1 MPRLFTSFSKVQHRC
16 RCACFVMAV
25 IFHLGGMSAFA
36 QVKNDTIVTKD
47 SSLVI
52 HIYSSDTVILIS
64 DTTRSND
71 FLSQIQKEAAN
82 NKEEAINPKSV
93 LKTIS
98 FTKVFISILFFIVA
112 YFIIKMVTK
121 LLNLF
126 AERSTRYRITI
137 KGIIP
142 VFRIF
147 GWVLVIYLVI
157 QGIISPPIETVIA
170 VTASVGIAV
179 GFAAQ
184 DILKNIFGGLMILFD
199 RPFKVGD
206 KIEVGK
212 YYGEVVEIGLRS
224 TRVVTPDD
232 SLVSV
237 PNAEI
242 MNHSV
247 SNANSGEANCQVVA
261 EIYLPLTVDT
271 DRVRTI
277 ALETAQVSRYVYL
290 NKPIV
295 VLFFNEVKERRS
307 YIKMRLKAYVAD
319 IRDEFAFKSDM
330 TEIVI
335 RELLQQKLIKAEDL
349 Y

>member
-1 MPRLFTSFSKVQHRC
+1 MTALLRFSFSRSGLYWLVQ
-16 RCACFVMAV
+16 FL
-25 IFHLGGMSAFA
+25 IFLLITCSIVPSLA
-36 QVKNDTIVTKD
+36 QVKRDSIVAKD
-47 SSLVI
+47 SSLII
-52 HIYSSDTVILIS
+52 HIHSSDTVVLVS
-64 DTTRSND
+64 DTTRSRG
-71 FLSQIQKEAAN
+71 FLSDIQTEDLGSEDSK
-82 NKEEAINPKSV
+82 INPKSV
-93 LKTIS
+93 LETIS
-98 FTKVFISILFFIVA
+98 FSKVLFSIIFIIVA
-112 YFIIKMVTK
+112 YFIIKLVTK

-137 KGIIP
+137 KGIVP
-142 VFRIF
+142 VFRIM
-147 GWVLVIYLVI
+147 GWILVIYLVI
-157 QGIISPPIETVIA
+157 RGIINPPIETVIA

-206 KIEVGK
+206 KIEVGR

-224 TRVVTPDD
+224 TRVITPDD

-242 MNHSV
+242 MNQSV

-261 EIYLPLTVDT
+261 EIFLPLTVNT
-271 DRVRTI
+271 DRVRTV
-277 ALETAQVSRYVYL
+277 ALEAAQVSKYIYL
-290 NKPIV
+290 NKPVV

-335 RELLQQKLIKAEDL
+335 RELLQQKLIKPEDL